1 MSYNIDIQK
10 EVTKKTHKEVS
21 VMRVK
26 AGWIVRV
33 ADIGTPAKVVS
44 AGDGKAE
51 LEFDFPEGREVC
63 MCPYSVIA
71 SVLSRGEAA

>member
-10 EVTKKTHKEVS
+10 EVTKKIHKEVS

-26 AGWIVRV
+26 AGWIVKV